1 MRRGVENK
9 LIYDMLKEKRVGEKW
24 LVEGSER
31 AGEGFSCLTLCRYTE
46 SQIIIF
52 LCEKIMKLS
61 VCQYK

>member
-31 AGEGFSCLTLCRYTE
+31 AGEGFSFIRY
-46 SQIIIF
+46 SLPHF
-52 LCEKIMKLS
+52 M
-61 VCQYK
+61 